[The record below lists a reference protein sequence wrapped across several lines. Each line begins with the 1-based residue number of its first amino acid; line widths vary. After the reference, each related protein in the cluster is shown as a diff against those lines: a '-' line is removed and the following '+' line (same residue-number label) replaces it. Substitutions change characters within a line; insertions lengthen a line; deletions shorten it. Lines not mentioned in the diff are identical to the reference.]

1 MYRLNSIIRK
11 SNTPQKL
18 FIRSLTD
25 AAGNE
30 LKLPVSFEDVSRA
43 YHRIRDGI
51 KRTVNLY
58 CNCISYVFYLL
69 PPHNLSALRQ
79 ESISQRAMRHDSIS
93 QERVHTIHW

>member
-51 KRTVNLY
+51 KRTVGLSYNYFAYILY
-58 CNCISYVFYLL
+58 SLSLHILL
-69 PPHNLSALRQ
+69 ALRQ
-79 ESISQRAMRHDSIS
+79 ESISQ
-93 QERVHTIHW
+93 